1 MAHEHLYR
9 DQASVLVQLG
19 LLDRTL
25 RVRGDEIAAQVLDP
39 TQPMNDLIRRASN
52 KNGKL

>member
-19 LLDRTL
+19 PLDRRL
-25 RVRGDEIAAQVLDP
+25 PGRGDEIAAQVLDP
-39 TQPMNDLIRRASN
+39 TQPMSELIRRASH

>member
-9 DQASVLVQLG
+9 DQASGLVQLG
-19 LLDRTL
+19 PLDRSL
-25 RVRGDEIAAQVLDP
+25 PVRGDEIAVQVLDP
-39 TQPMNDLIRRASN
+39 TQPMNELIRRASN